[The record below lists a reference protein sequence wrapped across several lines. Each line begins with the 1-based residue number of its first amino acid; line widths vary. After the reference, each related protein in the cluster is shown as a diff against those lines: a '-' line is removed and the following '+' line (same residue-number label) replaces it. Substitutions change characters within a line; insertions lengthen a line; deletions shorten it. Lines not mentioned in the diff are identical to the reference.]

1 MNWRELFSSAITS
14 LRSNILR
21 TSLTMLGIIIGIS
34 SVILI
39 YSIGQGAIK
48 FVNNE
53 LSMFGTNFFQLNPG
67 SGILDSLSGSATE
80 ITLDDVEAIKKDSS
94 ITNVERVG
102 AFTMSYTVISANDL
116 EKSVLIYGMSPEVG
130 EMLKPIMKY
139 GEFYTEK
146 ENLDAERVVVIGK
159 RVGETFFGKDANP
172 VGERIKI
179 DDKSFRIVG
188 VASSGSVL
196 FGSFYD
202 DAFFIPL
209 NTAMNEVSGKHSIR
223 EVDIQVK
230 DVRYMNDTIN
240 QVIALMRD
248 RHNLK
253 EGDENDFRVLSAT
266 DALSIVEN
274 ITGTLTLIISAISA
288 ISLIVGGVG
297 VMNIML
303 VSVTERTK
311 EIGLLKAIG
320 AREKDI
326 LVQFMIEAVVISVIG
341 GAVGVLAGVGGALV
355 VSVLFGIPFATSVFS
370 ILLALAVST
379 GVGLVFG
386 IYPAKRA
393 AALSPIEALKYE

>member
-130 EMLKPIMKY
+130 EMLKPIMRY

-179 DDKSFRIVG
+179 DNKSFRIVG

-326 LVQFMIEAVVISVIG
+326 LVQFMIEAIVISLIG

-355 VSVLFGIPFATSVFS
+355 VSVLFGIPFASSVFS

-379 GVGLVFG
+379 GVGLLFG

>member
-1 MNWRELFSSAITS
+1 MNWRELFSSAFSS

-94 ITNVERVG
+94 LTNIERVG
-102 AFTMSYTVISANDL
+102 AFTISYTIISANEL

-159 RVGETFFGKDANP
+159 RVGETFFGKETNP

-179 DDKSFRIVG
+179 DNKSFRIVG

-209 NTAMNEVSGKHSIR
+209 NTAMNEISGKHSIR

-240 QVIALMRD
+240 QVVTLMRD

-266 DALSIVEN
+266 DALSIVES

-288 ISLIVGGVG
+288 ISLVVGGVG
-297 VMNIML
+297 VMNIMF

-326 LVQFMIEAVVISVIG
+326 LVQFMIEAIVISLIG
-341 GAVGVLAGVGGALV
+341 GAIGVLVGVGGAVLV
-355 VSVLFGIPFATSVFS
+355 SILFGIPFATSLFS

-379 GVGLVFG
+379 GVGMIFG

-393 AALSPIEALKYE
+393 ASLSPIEALKYE

>member
-53 LSMFGTNFFQLNPG
+53 LSLFGTNFFQLNPG

-130 EMLKPIMKY
+130 EMLKPIMRY

-179 DDKSFRIVG
+179 DNKSFRIVG

-326 LVQFMIEAVVISVIG
+326 LVQFMIEAIVISLIG

-355 VSVLFGIPFATSVFS
+355 VSVLFGIPFASSVFS

-379 GVGLVFG
+379 GVGLLFG